1 MMNVV
6 RLNANAKLNLTL
18 DVTGK
23 ENGYHMLDSLVVTVD
38 LSDRIVLKKRKDGR
52 SSVVMHGMG
61 SESIPPEE
69 NNALRAAERFSAA
82 FSTTGADIT
91 VYKNIPVG
99 AGLGGSSA
107 DAAGVLLGMKH
118 LYGVPDMGAVESL
131 ADELGSD
138 TKYLLT
144 GGLARMRGR
153 GEIIE
158 HLPEEPEMHFLLLCP
173 KEGVSSRECYGE
185 YDRLQP
191 SYAPCTEEA
200 VRLIRGGM
208 LSWAAQLFSNRLYD
222 AAASLCG
229 AVKEA
234 YAEARAFS
242 PLGAAMTGSGS
253 ASFALFETRELAE
266 WAKSRYRG
274 KSRAIVAKSFYPKT
288 NKEIKNPFV
297 LGEDEGTGG

>member
-1 MMNVV
+1 MMNAV

-23 ENGYHMLDSLVVTVD
+23 ENGYHMLDSLVVTAD

-82 FSTTGADIT
+82 FSTAGADIT
-91 VYKNIPVG
+91 VYKNIPIG

-107 DAAGVLLGMKH
+107 DAAGVLLGMKR
-118 LYGVPDMGAVESL
+118 LYGVPDMGAVEAL

-153 GEIIE
+153 GEKIDF
-158 HLPEEPEMHFLLLCP
+158 LPEEPELHFLLLCP
-173 KEGVSSRECYGE
+173 KERVSSRECYEE

-191 SYAPCTEEA
+191 SCAPCTEEA

-208 LSWAAQLFSNRLYD
+208 LSWAAQRFSNRLYD

-229 AVKEA
+229 AVKDA

-253 ASFALFETRELAE
+253 ASFALFETKELAE